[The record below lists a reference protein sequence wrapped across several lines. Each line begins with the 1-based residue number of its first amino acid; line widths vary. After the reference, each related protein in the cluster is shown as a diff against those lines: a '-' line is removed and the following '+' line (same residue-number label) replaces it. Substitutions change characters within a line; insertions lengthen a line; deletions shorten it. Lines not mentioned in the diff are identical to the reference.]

1 VTPVDRTHDSPEA
14 YRVRERRPREVDLIV
29 LHQTGTPRP
38 VNPAAP
44 GLDRVKAHALVLDSG
59 EVRQLHPWL
68 ARLRYGS
75 GVPVWCR
82 TIMREAAFP
91 PPLPLR
97 QLAEITDFNLYVS
110 MTFDPLLEQA
120 VTEQDEPVA
129 DPVAE
134 AFKAAVMAVLDDAS
148 LDLAGKMAK
157 IETILEQQEALA
169 PAPAAPAAPAQ
180 EQTLAEQVKRL
191 TEQVATLTKAPK
203 PKKYITAPVP
213 EQTDTVPTA
222 LTDKAKMRKWLTS

>member
-1 VTPVDRTHDSPEA
+1 
-14 YRVRERRPREVDLIV
+14 
-29 LHQTGTPRP
+29 
-38 VNPAAP
+38 
-44 GLDRVKAHALVLDSG
+44 
-59 EVRQLHPWL
+59 
-68 ARLRYGS
+68 
-75 GVPVWCR
+75 
-82 TIMREAAFP
+82 
-91 PPLPLR
+91 
-97 QLAEITDFNLYVS
+97 
-110 MTFDPLLEQA
+110 
-120 VTEQDEPVA
+120 VA

-169 PAPAAPAAPAQ
+169 PASAAPAAFAQ